1 MEEELNFL
9 LIMLHQTN
17 LLIEAFFPDSNFR
30 VAGTHS
36 GEKFIQGDDSGKLEK
51 NQLLI
56 EKVK

>member
-30 VAGTHS
+30 VA
-36 GEKFIQGDDSGKLEK
+36 EIIQERNLFREMTLE
-51 NQLLI
+51 N
-56 EKVK
+56 